1 MAMTLCQ
8 IPYVNQ
14 EPTMYQIEHFELN
27 SARAIA
33 FQLKTDC
40 VIRVTTGRLWLTLQ
54 GRPNDVWLQAGD
66 DWNMPLNGKL
76 WLSAEP
82 LAMFQIAR
90 PIAEPRRLSLL
101 KPPPASPYPAPH
113 PTPRLLAGFRPRS
126 V

>member
-1 MAMTLCQ
+1 MAMALCQ
-8 IPYVNQ
+8 IPDVNQ

-40 VIRVTTGRLWLTLQ
+40 IIRVTTGRLWLTMQ
-54 GRPNDVWLQAGD
+54 GRLTDVWLHAGD
-66 DWNMPLNGKL
+66 DWTMPSNGKL

-90 PIAEPRRLSLL
+90 PIAVPRRLSLL
-101 KPPPASPYPAPH
+101 KPPPASADPARHPKPH
-113 PTPRLLAGFRPRS
+113 LQAAFLPKLT
-126 V
+126 